1 MELDLIVRLMQMQ
14 MISSSTGGQKRSG
27 GIGGANFAL
36 LLAAMMESPKK
47 NNVVKPSYGEPAGI
61 MNPAP
66 VKDPYGGKGRVGAG
80 YSKGNTAQGIEAVV
94 QKTASR
100 YGLDPGLLKA
110 VIRVESDFNP
120 LAVSSA
126 GAMGLMQLMP
136 STAKSLGVTNPFDPQ
151 QNIDGG
157 ARYLKSMIDKFGDVN
172 LALAAYNAGP
182 GAVDRYG
189 GVPPYSETVSY
200 LQKINRLLGI
210 E

>member
-14 MISSSTGGQKRSG
+14 MISSSSGGQKRSG
-27 GIGGANFAL
+27 GVGGANFAL
-36 LLAAMMESPKK
+36 LLAALMESSK
-47 NNVVKPSYGEPAGI
+47 NNVVKPSYGDPARI

-66 VKDPYGGKGRVGAG
+66 VKDPYGKGKAGAG
-80 YSKGNTAQGIEAVV
+80 YAKNNTAQGIEAVV

-172 LALAAYNAGP
+172 LGLAAYNAGP

-189 GVPPYSETVSY
+189 GVPPYRETVSY

>member
-14 MISSSTGGQKRSG
+14 MISSSSGSQKRSG
-27 GIGGANFAL
+27 GVGGASFAL
-36 LLAAMMESPKK
+36 LLSALMESSKK
-47 NNVVKPSYGEPAGI
+47 NNVVKTAYGDPARI

-66 VKDPYGGKGRVGAG
+66 VKDTYGKGKVGAG
-80 YSKGNTAQGIEAVV
+80 YAKNNTAQGIEAVV

-182 GAVDRYG
+182 GAVDRHG
-189 GVPPYSETVSY
+189 GVPPYRETLSY